1 MRYTVIK
8 AFTDLKDNNYIY
20 RVGDEYPRHGLKVNA
35 ERAEE
40 LSGKNN
46 RQGIP
51 LIEPVS
57 EGPTEAERFEDFKD
71 VVDYDEPESSP
82 EEEQK
87 PHKKIKRRSRG

>member
-40 LSGKNN
+40 LSGENN
-46 RQGIP
+46 RQGTP
-51 LIEPVS
+51 LIKPVS
-57 EGPTEAERFEDFKD
+57 EEQTKTERSEDFKD
-71 VVDYDEPESSP
+71 VANYDELESGT

-87 PHKKIKRRSRG
+87 PHKKSKRRSRG